1 MNKIVLI
8 GAVVAAAGI
17 AAGATYFLVAK
28 PEEPPIAEA
37 QVEEPPETFY
47 FPIEPEFIVNF
58 GQDSEMQFLMV
69 DVTVSSI
76 DSKVPAI
83 LDTHLPEIRN
93 DLLMLFSGLA
103 TENLYSEEGK
113 AELRVSAMENVLNV
127 LVKHYPEGEIDD
139 LFFTRF
145 VMQ

>member
-1 MNKIVLI
+1 MKKIALI
-8 GAVVAAAGI
+8 GIGVVLVGISAGAAFLFLSKSDEPPVAAAQ
-17 AAGATYFLVAK
+17 A
-28 PEEPPIAEA
+28 
-37 QVEEPPETFY
+37 EEPPETFY

-58 GQDSEMQFLMV
+58 GQQSEMQFLMI
-69 DVTVSSI
+69 DVTVSSL

-93 DLLMLFSGLA
+93 DLLMLFSSLANEHLYTEEGKGELRDSA
-103 TENLYSEEGK
+103 TENVT
-113 AELRVSAMENVLNV
+113 AVLK
-127 LVKHYPEGEIDD
+127 KHYPDGEIND